1 MKTLSFCAVLLAFS
15 IVGLSTRLLAQ
26 ADRGAIKG
34 EVQDS
39 QKANI
44 PAAKITLKE
53 ESTGVVLD
61 TVAGDTGQF
70 SFLNLLHGVYTLT
83 VAAPGFHTSTQNN
96 IVVDVGRTIGLVVT
110 LQLGQMTET
119 VNVSGTAAAVDNQT
133 SDIGTTVT
141 SQEIQD
147 LPVTLTGD
155 MRNPLS
161 FVTLTPG
168 VSGSVPGATPDYRL
182 HISGSSSFSNEVYID
197 GIPVSNTNL
206 SGDISTNHPPIDAVS
221 EFKLVNNNQTA

>member
-70 SFLNLLHGVYTLT
+70 SFLNLVHGVYALS
-83 VAAPGFHTSTQNN
+83 VGAPGFHTSTQNN

-110 LQLGQMTET
+110 LQPGQVTET
-119 VNVSGTAAAVDNQT
+119 VNVSSTAAAVDTQT

-141 SQEIQD
+141 SKEIED

-155 MRNPLS
+155 MRKP
-161 FVTLTPG
+161 
-168 VSGSVPGATPDYRL
+168 A
-182 HISGSSSFSNEVYID
+182 
-197 GIPVSNTNL
+197 
-206 SGDISTNHPPIDAVS
+206 
-221 EFKLVNNNQTA
+221 

>member
-15 IVGLSTRLLAQ
+15 ILGLSTRLLAQ

-70 SFLNLLHGVYTLT
+70 SFLNLVHGVYRLS
-83 VAAPGFHTSTQNN
+83 VGGPGFHTSTQNN
-96 IVVDVGRTIGLVVT
+96 IVVEVGRTIGLMVT
-110 LQLGQMTET
+110 MRPGQCTET
-119 VNVSGTAAAVDNQT
+119 
-133 SDIGTTVT
+133 
-141 SQEIQD
+141 
-147 LPVTLTGD
+147 
-155 MRNPLS
+155 
-161 FVTLTPG
+161 
-168 VSGSVPGATPDYRL
+168 
-182 HISGSSSFSNEVYID
+182 SND
-197 GIPVSNTNL
+197 
-206 SGDISTNHPPIDAVS
+206 
-221 EFKLVNNNQTA
+221 

>member
-61 TVAGDTGQF
+61 TVLELFARHRHLG
-70 SFLNLLHGVYTLT
+70 
-83 VAAPGFHTSTQNN
+83 
-96 IVVDVGRTIGLVVT
+96 IG
-110 LQLGQMTET
+110 QLGHLGDE
-119 VNVSGTAAAVDNQT
+119 VDY
-133 SDIGTTVT
+133 VHA
-141 SQEIQD
+141 E
-147 LPVTLTGD
+147 PVD
-155 MRNPLS
+155 P
-161 FVTLTPG
+161 
-168 VSGSVPGATPDYRL
+168 A
-182 HISGSSSFSNEVYID
+182 I
-197 GIPVSNTNL
+197 
-206 SGDISTNHPPIDAVS
+206 
-221 EFKLVNNNQTA
+221 